1 MKTKKSTPFL
11 FFDPKKNSVTP
22 KNQKTQPKPKDS
34 LPDFGFLVS
43 GGFAESQNC
52 GKQVSK
58 TTGRM
63 CHGKTEFS
71 LLKALTCAKTHIIL
85 RF

>member
-1 MKTKKSTPFL
+1 MCFL
-11 FFDPKKNSVTP
+11 FFDPKTK
-22 KNQKTQPKPKDS
+22 KTQCKTKTNIQPKPKDS
-34 LPDFGFLVS
+34 LPDFGSLVS

-58 TTGRM
+58 TNGVCVNDFIEKQR
-63 CHGKTEFS
+63 K
-71 LLKALTCAKTHIIL
+71 LLNALKCAKTQIIL